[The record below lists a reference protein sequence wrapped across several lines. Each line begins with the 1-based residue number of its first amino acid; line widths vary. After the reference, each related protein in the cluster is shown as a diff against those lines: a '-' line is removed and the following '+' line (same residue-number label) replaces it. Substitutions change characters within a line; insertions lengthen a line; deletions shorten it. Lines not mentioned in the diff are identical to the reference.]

1 MTGESILTLAI
12 IFGVILFS
20 MVLHELAHGL
30 VAYWLG
36 DDTAKDDGRLTLNP
50 LKHLDPVLSILLPL
64 LMFMSGG
71 VVFGGAKPVPV
82 DSRKLKWGPWGM
94 ALVAIAG
101 PLTNFLLALL
111 AFLIGYWT
119 GLITADGG
127 ALYYTMA
134 SGIWGTIAA
143 QMVMVNLGFGIFNLI
158 PIPPLDGSRVL
169 YAIAPDGV
177 RNVMEGMERW
187 GLVLVLILVIA
198 FPSILSAI
206 LGGAMQGI
214 LTGFSWLVGA

>member
-1 MTGESILTLAI
+1 MSGESILTLVI
-12 IFGVILFS
+12 IFGVILVS

-64 LMFMSGG
+64 MMFLSGG

-101 PLTNFLLALL
+101 PLTNFVLALV
-111 AFLIGYWT
+111 AFLVGYWT

-127 ALYYTMA
+127 TLYYTA
-134 SGIWGTIAA
+134 SGIWGTIVA

-177 RNVMEGMERW
+177 RSVMEKMERT
-187 GLVLVLILVIA
+187 GLIVVILLVIL
-198 FPSILSAI
+198 FPNILSAI
-206 LGGAMQGI
+206 MGGAMQGI